1 MIAMYLGNKNGV
13 AKAMYAIEVSQLT
26 PMKIAV
32 ESKDKCFKR
41 MIYYNIENFINDWD
55 CHVCDCKVDMG
66 DARIK
71 NEQNTAKEKPVLISQ
86 KEALERSEIGA
97 KEVIKE
103 ELNYIGEKIAKACD
117 KGDTK
122 LSLTWVPVDENIDRL
137 KAMNYAIERKAG
149 MFVIRWDISLEEK
162 ILKEMDR
169 ERFPEVFGY

>member
-1 MIAMYLGNKNGV
+1 MIAMYLGNENGV
-13 AKAMYAIEVSQLT
+13 AKAVYSIEVFRMT

-32 ESKDKCFKR
+32 ESKDKCFQR
-41 MIYYNIENFINDWD
+41 MVYNSIEDFINDWD
-55 CHVCDCKVDMG
+55 CHVCDCKIDTD

-86 KEALERSEIGA
+86 KEALKRSEIGA

-122 LSLTWVPVDENIDRL
+122 LSLTWTPVIENIDQL
-137 KAMNYAIERKAG
+137 KAMNYVIERTAG
-149 MFVIRWDISLEEK
+149 MFVIRWDIGLEEK
-162 ILKEMDR
+162 ILQEMDR
-169 ERFPEVFGY
+169 ERFSEVFY

>member
-13 AKAMYAIEVSQLT
+13 AKAVYSIEAFRMT

-41 MIYYNIENFINDWD
+41 MVYNSIEDFIKDWY
-55 CHVCDCKVDMG
+55 CHVCDCKIDTD

-86 KEALERSEIGA
+86 KEALERSGIGA

-103 ELNYIGEKIAKACD
+103 ELKYIGEKIAKACD

-122 LSLTWVPVDENIDRL
+122 ISLTWTPVIENIDQL
-137 KAMNYAIERKAG
+137 KAMNYVIERTAG
-149 MFVIRWDISLEEK
+149 MFVIRWDIGLEEK
-162 ILKEMDR
+162 ILQEMDR
-169 ERFPEVFGY
+169 ERFPEIFY